1 MASNITAIESDGA
14 AKSRS
19 LSKGKSAQHA
29 WMAMGALCL
38 VSLASSGI
46 TWNTLSLFAD
56 PIVNEWGIMRTQ
68 YQIVPTLIASLNMV
82 MSFVAFGPLEKRFG
96 IRKLMATGLLVM
108 GVAMAVF
115 ACSNG
120 IIPLYIAATLWG
132 IGLSWEA
139 NSMRNTAVMQW
150 FAKRQSTMISVVA
163 MVGQGTG
170 IVFVALFGYL
180 LTLTGWRPLMWA
192 CCAVCVTCA
201 VLCWF
206 LYKGKPE
213 DLGEK
218 PLYADDA
225 VEIVVDEGASEE
237 ESGVTFKEML
247 KSAKFYVLFL
257 GWVIIGIA
265 GDAVMANLVLIG
277 IDLGFEAQ
285 SALALSVCLLASTVL
300 SPVAGWMCDKF
311 GCKPY
316 IVLSMA
322 LLIAACIVLLMGAV
336 SLPMFFAIAVIL
348 GNAWNATVV
357 PAASSTVEGFGN
369 RDFAQKNTIF
379 VAAQCLGVALA
390 PTVFSLFYDFGGRT
404 YELGY
409 VFVIAMAVLT
419 VVLFFIGTKRSK
431 ARS

>member
-1 MASNITAIESDGA
+1 MASKNTAIKPDVA
-14 AKSRS
+14 ASR
-19 LSKGKSAQHA
+19 LSKNKSTQHA

-38 VSLASSGI
+38 VSVASSGI

-68 YQIVPTLIASLNMV
+68 YQIVPTLIAGLNMV
-82 MSFVAFGPLEKRFG
+82 MSFLAFGALEKRFG
-96 IRKLMATGLLVM
+96 IRKLMVAGLFVM

-150 FAKRQSTMISVVA
+150 FAKRQSTMISIVA

-192 CCAVCVTCA
+192 CCAVCVVCA
-201 VLCWF
+201 VLCGF
-206 LYKGKPE
+206 LYKGKPS
-213 DLGEK
+213 DIGEK
-218 PLYADDA
+218 PLYADEVA
-225 VEIVVDEGASEE
+225 TEAAVDEGAPEE
-237 ESGVTFKEML
+237 ESGATFKEML

-257 GWVIIGIA
+257 GWVLIGIA
-265 GDAVMANLVLIG
+265 GDAIMANLVLIG

-285 SALALSVCLLASTVL
+285 SALALSVCLLASTIL
-300 SPVAGWMCDKF
+300 SPVGGWMCDKF

-316 IVLSMA
+316 IALSMA
-322 LLIAACIVLLMGAV
+322 LLIAACVVLLTGAV
-336 SLPMFFAIAVIL
+336 SLPVFFVIAVIL

-379 VAAQCLGVALA
+379 VAAQCLGVSLA
-390 PTVFSLFYDFGGRT
+390 PTVFSLFYDFGGQT
-404 YELGY
+404 YESGY
-409 VFVIAMAVLT
+409 VFIIAVAVLT
-419 VVLFFIGTKRSK
+419 VVLFFIGTKHSK
-431 ARS
+431 VHS